1 MHVDMQALA
10 ALTSEKAMP
19 IEALITAIE
28 LGVLTAYN
36 ELPEAKPRAFSRLNV
51 ANVFV
56 AVTW

>member
-10 ALTSEKAMP
+10 ALTAEKAMP

-36 ELPEAKPRAFSRLNV
+36 ELPEAKPRAFSRRSH
-51 ANVFV
+51 
-56 AVTW
+56 